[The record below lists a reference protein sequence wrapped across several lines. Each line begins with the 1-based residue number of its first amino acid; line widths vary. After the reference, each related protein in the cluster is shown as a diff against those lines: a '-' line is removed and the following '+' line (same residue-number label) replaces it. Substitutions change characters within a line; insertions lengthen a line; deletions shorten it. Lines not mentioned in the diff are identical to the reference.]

1 LEVNKMKNIWN
12 KYKREFVVLIA
23 TLAMCVVFTILNKNF
38 VQYNNL
44 ITVLQ
49 QMVLNGVLAVGM
61 MFTIITGGIDL
72 SVGCTYAIT
81 GIVVAS
87 CTVNYGMNPFLAIVV
102 GILIG
107 AVLGA
112 FNGFLINKLK
122 LQPFIATLG
131 TMSLYRGIAYVVTG
145 GVPVTNVPDSYRNVF
160 NGEMF
165 GGIRYYIIVM
175 IVVFVIA
182 HVILS
187 KMKSGDYLYAV
198 GGNEEAA
205 KLSGVNVIKT
215 KYIAYI
221 FCGICAAIAG
231 MIMLASLGSAEATA
245 GQAYETNAIAAAA
258 IGGTRMAGGKG
269 TALGTFIGALMLSV
283 LKVGMVV
290 INVDSFWQFVVTGI
304 IIIVASYFEFIQ
316 QDIKGFVSRHK
327 KTA

>member
-1 LEVNKMKNIWN
+1 M
-12 KYKREFVVLIA
+12 LIA
-23 TLAMCVVFTILNKNF
+23 TLAMCVVFTVLNKNF
-38 VQYNNL
+38 LNYSNFL
-44 ITVLQ
+44 TVLQ
-49 QMVLNGVLAVGM
+49 QMVLNGILAVGM

-87 CTVNYGMNPFLAIVV
+87 CTVNYGMNPFLAILV

-112 FNGFLINKLK
+112 FNGFLINQLK

-145 GVPVTNVPDSYRNVF
+145 GVPVTNVPTSYRDIF
-160 NGEMF
+160 NGIVF
-165 GGIRYYIIVM
+165 GGVRSYIIVM
-175 IVVFVIA
+175 VVVFVIA
-182 HVILS
+182 HILLS
-187 KMKSGDYLYAV
+187 KMRSGDYLYAV

-269 TALGTFIGALMLSV
+269 TALGTFIGALMLAV

-316 QDIKGFVSRHK
+316 QDIKGFVARHK
-327 KTA
+327 KAAN

>member
-1 LEVNKMKNIWN
+1 MKNIWN

-145 GVPVTNVPDSYRNVF
+145 GVPVTNVPDSYRNIF

>member
-1 LEVNKMKNIWN
+1 MKGIWN

-23 TLAMCVVFTILNKNF
+23 TLAMCVVFTVLNKNF
-38 VQYNNL
+38 LNYSNFL
-44 ITVLQ
+44 TVLQ
-49 QMVLNGVLAVGM
+49 QMVLNGILAVGM

-87 CTVNYGMNPFLAIVV
+87 CTVNYGMNPFLAILV

-112 FNGFLINKLK
+112 FNGFLINQLK
-122 LQPFIATLG
+122 LQPFMATLG

-145 GVPVTNVPDSYRNVF
+145 GVPVTNVPTSYRDIF
-160 NGEMF
+160 NGIVF
-165 GGIRYYIIVM
+165 GGVRSYIIVM
-175 IVVFVIA
+175 VVVFVIA
-182 HVILS
+182 HILLS
-187 KMKSGDYLYAV
+187 KMRSGDYLYAV

-269 TALGTFIGALMLSV
+269 TALGTFIGALMLAV

-316 QDIKGFVSRHK
+316 QDIKGFVARHK
-327 KTA
+327 KAAN

>member
-1 LEVNKMKNIWN
+1 MKNIWN

-44 ITVLQ
+44 INVLQ

-145 GVPVTNVPDSYRNVF
+145 GVPVTNVPDSYRNIF

>member
-1 LEVNKMKNIWN
+1 MKGIWN

-23 TLAMCVVFTILNKNF
+23 TLAMCVVFTVLNKNF
-38 VQYNNL
+38 LNYSNFL
-44 ITVLQ
+44 TILQ

-87 CTVNYGMNPFLAIVV
+87 CTVNYGMNPFLAILV
-102 GILIG
+102 GIVIG

-112 FNGFLINKLK
+112 FNGFLINQLK

-145 GVPVTNVPDSYRNVF
+145 GVPVTNVPTSYRDIF
-160 NGEMF
+160 NGIVL
-165 GGIRYYIIVM
+165 GGVRSYIIVM
-175 IVVFVIA
+175 VVVFVIA
-182 HVILS
+182 HILLS
-187 KMKSGDYLYAV
+187 KMRSGDYLYAV

-269 TALGTFIGALMLSV
+269 TALGTFIGALMLAV

-316 QDIKGFVSRHK
+316 QDIKGFVARHK
-327 KTA
+327 KAAN

>member
-1 LEVNKMKNIWN
+1 MKGIWN

-23 TLAMCVVFTILNKNF
+23 TLAMCVVFTVLNKNF
-38 VQYNNL
+38 LNYSNFL
-44 ITVLQ
+44 TILQ

-87 CTVNYGMNPFLAIVV
+87 CTVNYGMNPFLAILV
-102 GILIG
+102 GIVIG

-112 FNGFLINKLK
+112 FNGFLINQLK

-145 GVPVTNVPDSYRNVF
+145 GVPVTNVPTSYRDIF
-160 NGEMF
+160 NGIVF
-165 GGIRYYIIVM
+165 GGVRSYIIVM
-175 IVVFVIA
+175 VVVFVIA
-182 HVILS
+182 HILLS
-187 KMKSGDYLYAV
+187 KMRSGDYLYAV

-269 TALGTFIGALMLSV
+269 TALGTFIGALMLAV

-304 IIIVASYFEFIQ
+304 IIIVASYFEFIK
-316 QDIKGFVSRHK
+316 QDIKGFVARHK
-327 KTA
+327 IAAN

>member
-1 LEVNKMKNIWN
+1 MKNIWN

-23 TLAMCVVFTILNKNF
+23 TIAMCVVFTALNKNF
-38 VQYNNL
+38 LNYSNF

-49 QMVLNGVLAVGM
+49 QMVLNGILAVGM

-87 CTVNYGMNPFLAIVV
+87 CTVTYGMNPILAIIV

-145 GVPVTNVPDSYRNVF
+145 GVPVTNVPTSYRDIF
-160 NGEMF
+160 NGIVF
-165 GGIRYYIIVM
+165 GGVRSYIIVM
-175 IVVFVIA
+175 VVVFVIA
-182 HVILS
+182 HILLS
-187 KMKSGDYLYAV
+187 KMRSGDYLYAV

-269 TALGTFIGALMLSV
+269 TALGTFFGALMLAV

>member
-1 LEVNKMKNIWN
+1 MKGIWN

-23 TLAMCVVFTILNKNF
+23 TLAMCVVFTVLNKNF
-38 VQYNNL
+38 LNYSNFL
-44 ITVLQ
+44 TILQ

-87 CTVNYGMNPFLAIVV
+87 CTVNYGMNPFLAMLV
-102 GILIG
+102 GIVIG

-112 FNGFLINKLK
+112 FNGFLINQLK

-145 GVPVTNVPDSYRNVF
+145 GVPVTNVPTSYRDIF
-160 NGEMF
+160 NGIVF
-165 GGIRYYIIVM
+165 GGVRSYIIVM
-175 IVVFVIA
+175 VVVFVIA
-182 HVILS
+182 HILLS
-187 KMKSGDYLYAV
+187 KMRSGDYLYAV

-269 TALGTFIGALMLSV
+269 TALGTFIGALMLAV

-316 QDIKGFVSRHK
+316 QDIKGFVARHK
-327 KTA
+327 KAAN

>member
-1 LEVNKMKNIWN
+1 MKGIWN

-23 TLAMCVVFTILNKNF
+23 TLAMCVVFTVLNKNF
-38 VQYNNL
+38 LNYSNFL
-44 ITVLQ
+44 TVLQ
-49 QMVLNGVLAVGM
+49 QMVLNGILAVGM

-87 CTVNYGMNPFLAIVV
+87 CTVNYGMNPFLAILV

-112 FNGFLINKLK
+112 FNGFLINQLK
-122 LQPFIATLG
+122 LQPFSATLG

-145 GVPVTNVPDSYRNVF
+145 GVPVTNVPTSYRDIF
-160 NGEMF
+160 NGIVF
-165 GGIRYYIIVM
+165 GGVRNYIIVM
-175 IVVFVIA
+175 VVVFVIA
-182 HVILS
+182 HILLS
-187 KMKSGDYLYAV
+187 KMRSGDYLYAV

-269 TALGTFIGALMLSV
+269 TALGTFIGALMLAV

-316 QDIKGFVSRHK
+316 QDIKGFVARHK
-327 KTA
+327 KAAN

>member
-1 LEVNKMKNIWN
+1 MKNIWN

-38 VQYNNL
+38 VQYNNI

-145 GVPVTNVPDSYRNVF
+145 GVPVTNVPDSYRNIF

-165 GGIRYYIIVM
+165 GGIRYYIVVM

-215 KYIAYI
+215 KYIEYI

>member
-1 LEVNKMKNIWN
+1 MKGIWN

-23 TLAMCVVFTILNKNF
+23 TLAMCVVFTVLNKNF
-38 VQYNNL
+38 LNYSNFL
-44 ITVLQ
+44 TVLQ
-49 QMVLNGVLAVGM
+49 QMVLNGILAVGM

-87 CTVNYGMNPFLAIVV
+87 CTVNYGMNPFLAILV

-112 FNGFLINKLK
+112 FNGFLINQLK
-122 LQPFIATLG
+122 LHPFIATLG

-145 GVPVTNVPDSYRNVF
+145 GVPVTNVPTSYRDIF
-160 NGEMF
+160 NGIVF
-165 GGIRYYIIVM
+165 GGVRNYIIVM
-175 IVVFVIA
+175 VVVFVIA
-182 HVILS
+182 HILLS
-187 KMKSGDYLYAV
+187 KMRSGDYLYAV

-269 TALGTFIGALMLSV
+269 TALGTFIGALMLAV

-316 QDIKGFVSRHK
+316 QDIKGFVARHK
-327 KTA
+327 KAAN

>member
-1 LEVNKMKNIWN
+1 MKGIWN

-23 TLAMCVVFTILNKNF
+23 TLAMCVVFTVLNKNF
-38 VQYNNL
+38 LNYSNFL
-44 ITVLQ
+44 TVLQ
-49 QMVLNGVLAVGM
+49 QMVLNGILAVGM

-87 CTVNYGMNPFLAIVV
+87 CTVNYGMNPFLAILV

-112 FNGFLINKLK
+112 FNGFLINQLK

-145 GVPVTNVPDSYRNVF
+145 GVPVTNVPTSYRDIF
-160 NGEMF
+160 NGIVF
-165 GGIRYYIIVM
+165 GGVRNYIIVM
-175 IVVFVIA
+175 VVVFVIA
-182 HVILS
+182 HILLS
-187 KMKSGDYLYAV
+187 KMRSGDYLYAV

-245 GQAYETNAIAAAA
+245 CQAYETNAIAAAA

-269 TALGTFIGALMLSV
+269 TALGTFIGALMLAV

-316 QDIKGFVSRHK
+316 QDIKGFVARHK
-327 KTA
+327 KAAN

>member
-1 LEVNKMKNIWN
+1 MKGIWN

-23 TLAMCVVFTILNKNF
+23 TLAMCVVFTVLNKNF
-38 VQYNNL
+38 LNYSNFL
-44 ITVLQ
+44 TVLQ
-49 QMVLNGVLAVGM
+49 QMVLNGILAVGM

-87 CTVNYGMNPFLAIVV
+87 CTVNYGMNPFLAILV

-112 FNGFLINKLK
+112 FNGFLINQLK

-145 GVPVTNVPDSYRNVF
+145 GVPVTNVPTSYRDIF
-160 NGEMF
+160 NGIVF
-165 GGIRYYIIVM
+165 GGVRSYIIVM
-175 IVVFVIA
+175 VVVFVIA
-182 HVILS
+182 HILLS
-187 KMKSGDYLYAV
+187 KMRSGDYLYAV

-269 TALGTFIGALMLSV
+269 TALGTFFGALMLAV

-316 QDIKGFVSRHK
+316 QDIKGFVARHK
-327 KTA
+327 KAAN

>member
-1 LEVNKMKNIWN
+1 MKGIWN

-23 TLAMCVVFTILNKNF
+23 TLAMCVVFTVLNKNF
-38 VQYNNL
+38 LNYSNFL
-44 ITVLQ
+44 TILQ

-87 CTVNYGMNPFLAIVV
+87 CTVNYGMNPFLAILV
-102 GILIG
+102 GIVIG

-112 FNGFLINKLK
+112 FNGFLINQLK

-145 GVPVTNVPDSYRNVF
+145 GVPVTNVPTSYRDIF
-160 NGEMF
+160 NGIVF
-165 GGIRYYIIVM
+165 GGVRSYIIVM
-175 IVVFVIA
+175 VVVFVIA
-182 HVILS
+182 HILLS
-187 KMKSGDYLYAV
+187 KMRSGDYLYAV

-258 IGGTRMAGGKG
+258 IGGTRMAGCKG
-269 TALGTFIGALMLSV
+269 TALGTFIGALMLAV

-316 QDIKGFVSRHK
+316 QDIKGFVARHK
-327 KTA
+327 KAAN

>member
-1 LEVNKMKNIWN
+1 MKGIWN

-23 TLAMCVVFTILNKNF
+23 TLAMCVVFTVLNKNF
-38 VQYNNL
+38 LNYSNFL
-44 ITVLQ
+44 TVLQ
-49 QMVLNGVLAVGM
+49 QMVLNGILAVGM

-87 CTVNYGMNPFLAIVV
+87 CTVNYGMNPFLAILV
-102 GILIG
+102 GIVIG

-112 FNGFLINKLK
+112 FNGFLINQLK

-145 GVPVTNVPDSYRNVF
+145 GVPVTNVPTSYRDIF
-160 NGEMF
+160 NGIVF
-165 GGIRYYIIVM
+165 GGVRSYIIVM
-175 IVVFVIA
+175 VVVFVIA
-182 HVILS
+182 HILLS
-187 KMKSGDYLYAV
+187 KMRSGDYLYAV

-269 TALGTFIGALMLSV
+269 TALGTFIGALMLAV

-316 QDIKGFVSRHK
+316 QDIKGFVARHK
-327 KTA
+327 KAAN

>member
-1 LEVNKMKNIWN
+1 MKGIWN

-23 TLAMCVVFTILNKNF
+23 TLAMCVVFTVLNKNF
-38 VQYNNL
+38 LNYSNFL
-44 ITVLQ
+44 TVLQ
-49 QMVLNGVLAVGM
+49 QMVLNGILAVGM

-87 CTVNYGMNPFLAIVV
+87 CTVNYGMNPFLAILV

-112 FNGFLINKLK
+112 FNGFLINQLK

-145 GVPVTNVPDSYRNVF
+145 GVPVTNVPTSYRDIF
-160 NGEMF
+160 NGIVF
-165 GGIRYYIIVM
+165 GGVRNYIIVM
-175 IVVFVIA
+175 VVVFVIA
-182 HVILS
+182 HIILS
-187 KMKSGDYLYAV
+187 KMRSGDYLYAI

-215 KYIAYI
+215 KYVAYI

-269 TALGTFIGALMLSV
+269 TALGTFFGALMLAV